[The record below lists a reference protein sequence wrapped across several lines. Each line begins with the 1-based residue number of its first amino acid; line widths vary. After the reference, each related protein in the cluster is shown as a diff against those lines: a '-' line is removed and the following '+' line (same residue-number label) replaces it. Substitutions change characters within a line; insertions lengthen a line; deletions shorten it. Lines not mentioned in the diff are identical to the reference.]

1 MRSLTLK
8 LTLAFLL
15 VGLAGAGLVALVV
28 RQYTQREFNQL
39 VLDQNQQV
47 LLRALLN
54 YYRATGS
61 WQGVGKLFEN
71 GQLLGLGMDAMGE
84 EADHHS
90 MMDTRRMLFAIT
102 DLQGR
107 ILFGGGVRPIGMRL
121 LARELRKAVP
131 LVVEGRTVGYLVY
144 LPAIERWQAGT
155 PEGNFLLGVN
165 RAILVSTL
173 LAAGFALL
181 LGGVLARTLTRS
193 LRELTQATQALKRGK
208 LGHQVEVHSHD
219 ELGVLAESFNQM
231 SAELAHSTE
240 LRRRMTA
247 DIAHDLRSPLSVILG
262 YTEALSDGKL
272 EPTSEIL
279 RVMHTEARHLNHLI
293 DDLKTLSLADAGELP
308 LVLQNVSPGD
318 LLQRAADSQRVLA
331 SQKGIHLETHLPAGL
346 PEIRVDVE
354 RMAQVLGNLTN
365 NSLRYTPAGGK
376 ITLSA
381 RAEAGRVHLAVSDT
395 GAGISPEDLPFV
407 FERSFRGDKARQQ
420 VEGSESGLGLAIA
433 KSLVEAQ
440 GGVISV
446 TSQEGKGT
454 TFTITF
460 RNAGLS

>member
-1 MRSLTLK
+1 
-8 LTLAFLL
+8 
-15 VGLAGAGLVALVV
+15 
-28 RQYTQREFNQL
+28 
-39 VLDQNQQV
+39 
-47 LLRALLN
+47 
-54 YYRATGS
+54 
-61 WQGVGKLFEN
+61 
-71 GQLLGLGMDAMGE
+71 
-84 EADHHS
+84 
-90 MMDTRRMLFAIT
+90 
-102 DLQGR
+102 
-107 ILFGGGVRPIGMRL
+107 MRL